1 MSPSLISDAYQSYEA
16 SVSAGVPKKT
26 EGCPR
31 LRQRAQRRTATGQ
44 PKCSLRPHL
53 KTFTTSHLGST
64 FSVILPRPPT
74 DLFTD
79 PFKRSCPPQKYDKAK
94 TRDLL

>member
-16 SVSAGVPKKT
+16 SASAGVPKKT

-44 PKCSLRPHL
+44 PKCSHL

-79 PFKRSCPPQKYDKAK
+79 PFKRPRPPQKYDKAK